1 MNEKSCRSIKVIT
14 RVECMCALLSL
25 VSSMFCV
32 PFHRMNIISILYTT
46 SRWNSNLGLSW
57 ERHGFFLFHIHLP
70 PYFPGIPVHFS
81 GIQIYVYKIEFI
93 YTQTECDCV
102 RTWLKENLLFE
113 LGIIKMECYIYFG
126 RTPWKIE
133 RESKKCEL
141 MAMVPSSRIHFN
153 GRVRELWNLM
163 KDSFILAV
171 IPVQIT

>member
-1 MNEKSCRSIKVIT
+1 
-14 RVECMCALLSL
+14 MCHFTA
-25 VSSMFCV
+25 
-32 PFHRMNIISILYTT
+32 RILYPYYTQLFDEIPICFVVRAT
-46 SRWNSNLGLSW
+46 R
-57 ERHGFFLFHIHLP
+57 FLFFIFIFLLF
-70 PYFPGIPVHFS
+70 FPGIPVHFS

-126 RTPWKIE
+126 RTPWKIK

-153 GRVRELWNLM
+153 ARVRELWNLM

-171 IPVQIT
+171 VPVQIT

>member
-1 MNEKSCRSIKVIT
+1 MHVCFIKLAFGVVQVLCAILPHEYYIHIIYNFSMKFQFGFVVRAT
-14 RVECMCALLSL
+14 R
-25 VSSMFCV
+25 
-32 PFHRMNIISILYTT
+32 
-46 SRWNSNLGLSW
+46 
-57 ERHGFFLFHIHLP
+57 FLFFHIHLP
-70 PYFPGIPVHFS
+70 PFFPGIPVHFS

-126 RTPWKIE
+126 RTPWKIK

-141 MAMVPSSRIHFN
+141 MAMVPSSQIHFN
-153 GRVRELWNLM
+153 ARVRELWNLM

-171 IPVQIT
+171 VPVQIT